1 MALHFDYKNVSDR
14 KVASTHPNYPDQW
27 HPVGEALVWM
37 SLVCGYNKI
46 TEANAEKIA
55 QRLMEYQ
62 MVKGPLLEYGTA
74 EGPTGQRKLYIDLPE
89 VKRYIGLSTNASS
102 MTDAEWR
109 KHLHEHIIKR
119 EVSDIRYYRREQPNA
134 LDTFEQDCKTIAAQR
149 EGEAA

>member
-1 MALHFDYKNVSDR
+1 MALHFDYKNVRDW
-14 KVASTHPNYPDQW
+14 KVASTHPNYPDKW
-27 HPVGEALVWM
+27 HPVGETLVWM

-62 MVKGPLLEYGTA
+62 TINGPLLEYGTT

-89 VKRYIGLSTNASS
+89 VKRHIGLTTNASS

-109 KHLHEHIIKR
+109 KHLYEHVIKR
-119 EVSDIRYYRREQPNA
+119 EVNDTRYYQRDKPSTLE
-134 LDTFEQDCKTIAAQR
+134 TFEQDCKMIREQR